1 MALKTFNVDPDVY
14 KRFSGFCKGN
24 GINMS
29 KQVELFMAS
38 FVEDDL
44 AAKKS
49 IVAKLDRNKKADYGR
64 GADNSHASYEE

>member
-29 KQVELFMAS
+29 KQVTLFMAS
-38 FVEDDL
+38 FVEDDP
-44 AAKKS
+44 ATKKS
-49 IVAKLDRNKKADYGR
+49 IVAKLDRNKLADYAG
-64 GADNSHASYEE
+64 GKDNSLATYEE